1 MPVALATEPDRLG
14 MDNDRRL
21 RRRLHAQFAT
31 YALALGL
38 FIAFVAWLEHLGM
51 PRSWIGPIFLLT
63 TVSLYAGIGVM
74 HRTSGAAEYY
84 VAGRRIPAFY
94 NGMAMS
100 ADWMSAATFISLG
113 GTLYL
118 SGYGGLAYI
127 LGWTG
132 GFVLMAVLLAPY
144 LRAFGQY
151 TVPDFLGA
159 RFPGRMVR
167 LLAVVIS
174 IVVSF
179 IYVVAQLYG
188 VGLITSRLTGLAFE
202 IGVIAALG
210 GVLVCSFLGGMRA
223 VTWTQVA
230 QYLILLVAYLAP
242 VVWLSVKQTGH
253 PVPQLTLPQQ
263 LQQLT
268 AVEQRLRLD
277 PGELDVARIY
287 QARADEEVAKLAD
300 VPFAM
305 RQEREATQTRIQE
318 LRRQGAPVSEQRRA
332 EKALESLPRTEAQA
346 RARWE
351 SARQLHEDRARPLG
365 GLPPH
370 AQPFAGKPD
379 GNVHE
384 QSAFE
389 ASRRN
394 FLALVFCLMVG
405 TAALP
410 HMLVRAYTTPTV
422 HETRTSLAWCL
433 FFVLLVYLMAPAL
446 AVLVKLEIFQSIV
459 GRPFDRLPDWM
470 AAWNRVDPSL
480 MSVSDVN
487 RDGLLQLGEIHLS
500 GDIVLLASPAIAG
513 LPDVISGLV
522 AAGALAA
529 ALSTADGLL
538 LVISSALSHDIY
550 FQMINPKAPTARRV
564 AVAKALLLLVALAA
578 AFVAAQKPADILF
591 LVAAAFSLA
600 ASAFFPA
607 LVLGIFWKRANA
619 PGVVAGMLVGFGLC
633 VSYMVIS
640 HPWLRG
646 LVGLT
651 GPIQTWWDM
660 QPISAGIFG
669 VPAGFVTIVVIS
681 LLTQP
686 PSADV
691 QSQVDRWRVP

>member
-1 MPVALATEPDRLG
+1 
-14 MDNDRRL
+14 
-21 RRRLHAQFAT
+21 
-31 YALALGL
+31 
-38 FIAFVAWLEHLGM
+38 
-51 PRSWIGPIFLLT
+51 
-63 TVSLYAGIGVM
+63 
-74 HRTSGAAEYY
+74 
-84 VAGRRIPAFY
+84 
-94 NGMAMS
+94 
-100 ADWMSAATFISLG
+100 
-113 GTLYL
+113 
-118 SGYGGLAYI
+118 
-127 LGWTG
+127 
-132 GFVLMAVLLAPY
+132 
-144 LRAFGQY
+144 
-151 TVPDFLGA
+151 
-159 RFPGRMVR
+159 
-167 LLAVVIS
+167 
-174 IVVSF
+174 
-179 IYVVAQLYG
+179 
-188 VGLITSRLTGLAFE
+188 
-202 IGVIAALG
+202 
-210 GVLVCSFLGGMRA
+210 MRA

-242 VVWLSVKQTGH
+242 VVWLSVKQTGN
-253 PVPQLTLPQQ
+253 PVPQWSMAQQ

-268 AVEQRLRLD
+268 ELEQRLRVD
-277 PGELDVARIY
+277 SGELDVARIY
-287 QARADEEVAKLAD
+287 QTRADEERAKLDD

-305 RQEREATQTRIQE
+305 RQERELAQARVQE

-332 EKALESLPRTEAQA
+332 EKALESLPRTEEQA
-346 RARWE
+346 RAKWE
-351 SARQLHEDRARPLG
+351 AARQLHEDRARPLG

-379 GNVHE
+379 GNQHE
-384 QSAFE
+384 REIFD

-410 HMLVRAYTTPTV
+410 HMLVRAYTTPSV
-422 HETRTSLAWCL
+422 QETRSSLAWCL
-433 FFVLLVYLMAPAL
+433 FFVLLIYLMAPAL

-459 GRPFDRLPDWM
+459 GRPFDRLPQWM
-470 AAWNRVDPSL
+470 AAWNRVDPAL
-480 MSVSDVN
+480 MSVTDVN
-487 RDGLLQLGEIHLS
+487 LDGLLQLAEINLS

-550 FQMINPKAPTARRV
+550 YQMINPKAPTARRV

-607 LVLGIFWKRANA
+607 LVLGIYWKRANA
-619 PGVVAGMLVGFGLC
+619 AGVAAGMLVGFGLC

-646 LVGLT
+646 VVGLT
-651 GPIQTWWDM
+651 GPVQTWWDL

-669 VPAGFVTIVVIS
+669 VPAGFLTIAVVS
-681 LLTQP
+681 WLTP
-686 PSADV
+686 APSVEV
-691 QSQVDRWRVP
+691 QAQVDRWRVP

>member
-1 MPVALATEPDRLG
+1 MPDDRS
-14 MDNDRRL
+14 L
-21 RRRLHAQFAT
+21 RRRLHGQFAA
-31 YALALGL
+31 YALAFAL
-38 FIAFVAWLEHLGM
+38 FLALMAWFEHLGM

-63 TVSLYAGIGVM
+63 TVALYAGIGVV

-84 VAGRRIPAFY
+84 VAGRRVPAFY

-118 SGYGGLAYI
+118 SGYSGLAYI

-167 LLAVVIS
+167 FLAVAIS
-174 IVVSF
+174 ILVSF

-242 VVWLSVKQTGH
+242 VVWLSVKQTGN
-253 PVPQLTLPQQ
+253 PIPQLALPQQ
-263 LQQLT
+263 LQTLT
-268 AVEQRLRLD
+268 ELEQRLRTT
-277 PGELDVARIY
+277 PGELDVARIF
-287 QARADEEVAKLAD
+287 QARADDEIAKLAD
-300 VPFAM
+300 VPYAM
-305 RQEREATQTRIQE
+305 RQERELAEIRVHE
-318 LRRQGAPVSEQRRA
+318 LRRQGAPVSELRRA
-332 EKALESLPRTEAQA
+332 EKARESLPRTEEQA
-346 RARWE
+346 RSRWAAARTH
-351 SARQLHEDRARPLG
+351 HEEHAKPLG

-379 GNVHE
+379 GNE
-384 QSAFE
+384 FERASFE

-410 HMLVRAYTTPTV
+410 HMLVRAYTTPSV

-433 FFVLLVYLMAPAL
+433 FFVLLVYLAAPAL
-446 AVLVKLEIFQSIV
+446 AVLVKVEIFQSIV

-480 MSVSDVN
+480 MSVTDVN
-487 RDGLLQLGEIHLS
+487 GDGILQLGEIQLS

-578 AFVAAQKPADILF
+578 AFAAAQKPADILF

-619 PGVVAGMLVGFGLC
+619 PGVVAGMLIGFGLC

-646 LVGLT
+646 LVGLA
-651 GPIQTWWDM
+651 GPVQTWWDL

-669 VPAGFVTIVVIS
+669 VPAGFIAIAVVS
-681 LLTQP
+681 LLTP
-686 PSADV
+686 GPTAEV
-691 QSQVDRWRVP
+691 QAQVDRWRVP